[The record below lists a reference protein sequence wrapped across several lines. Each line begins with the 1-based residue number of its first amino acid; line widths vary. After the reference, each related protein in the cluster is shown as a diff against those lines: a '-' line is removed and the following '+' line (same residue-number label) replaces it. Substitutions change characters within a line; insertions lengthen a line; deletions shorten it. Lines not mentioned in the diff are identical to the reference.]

1 MNSYKE
7 LYEDLKKKYNS
18 LLNNRDSILQSVYND
33 MMYGQPLK
41 YSLRTKLTKHCN
53 ERGLELPKELQNE

>member
-33 MMYGQPLK
+33 MMYGQPVK
-41 YSLRTKLTKHCN
+41 YSLRVELLQHCN
-53 ERGLELPKELQNE
+53 ERGLELPKGIDIE